1 MKKIQIQV
9 PFEEEKFSAL
19 KLYLDQK
26 GVLVDDALAQMV
38 ESLYEKTVP
47 AGVRDYINLR
57 AGITDTPPAKK
68 RRTKPNASNPAGGGM
83 CGGRREGRFG
93 ELGRGK
99 LLRQLQAGERRV
111 GCICTHLFPHRP
123 ATPDVQGVFAL
134 LKVENQGGLLS
145 ERA

>member
-68 RRTKPNASNPAGGGM
+68 RRTKPNASDPDGEAG
-83 CGGRREGRFG
+83 CAADEVKAD
-93 ELGRGK
+93 LG
-99 LLRQLQAGERRV
+99 
-111 GCICTHLFPHRP
+111 
-123 ATPDVQGVFAL
+123 
-134 LKVENQGGLLS
+134 N
-145 ERA
+145 